1 VLEVNQEG
9 VDNTMSISSSVP
21 SFSKAFFF
29 LAQEDTFAAAIY

>member
-21 SFSKAFFF
+21 SFSKAFF